1 MMDGSARETWTCFS
15 RAGAGNSPPAGSPNF
30 GFKPTYILMIA
41 ALLTCDYITNEPKS
55 YQPCSKVSD
64 VIGETLAP
72 GALRQHLE
80 SHQPGL
86 QFQLPP

>member
-15 RAGAGNSPPAGSPNF
+15 RAGAGNSPLVGSPSF

-55 YQPCSKVSD
+55 
-64 VIGETLAP
+64 
-72 GALRQHLE
+72 
-80 SHQPGL
+80 
-86 QFQLPP
+86 